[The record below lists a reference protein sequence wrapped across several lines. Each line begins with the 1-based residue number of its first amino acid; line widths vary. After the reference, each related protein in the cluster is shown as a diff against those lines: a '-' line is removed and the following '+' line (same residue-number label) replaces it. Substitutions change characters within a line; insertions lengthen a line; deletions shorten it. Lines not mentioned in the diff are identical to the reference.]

1 MYSAIGLYGSA
12 TATNILYGSRC
23 LWSVLLV
30 WMLGSLAGAPPTDA
44 ASHRSVMIRRLTGAL
59 LLFLAMALVLR

>member
-12 TATNILYGSRC
+12 SLTNILYGSRC

-30 WMLGSLAGAPPTDA
+30 WMLGPIAGDPSRDA
-44 ASHRSVMIRRLTGAL
+44 ATGRVMSVRMAGAL
-59 LLFLAMALVLR
+59 LLLGAMALVL